1 MRLDWKWI
9 LLVPLTLFLI
19 GCTADEA
26 DAQLFRRNT
35 QPNVVVVSSPTG
47 GGGQFDFQ
55 HYMHWKVLLAISENR
70 QRIERLE
77 GMVLQA
83 KIEKL
88 RNDISANTQARLAPL
103 PTAQPQTIAPQYVPA
118 YNVQIRTN
126 RRITPRVVRRE

>member
-1 MRLDWKWI
+1 MKWLI
-9 LLVPLTLFLI
+9 PLIACVFI
-19 GCTADEA
+19 FAD
-26 DAQLFRRNT
+26 DASGQLFRRNT
-35 QPNVVVVSSPTG
+35 QPSVVVVSSPAG

-55 HYMHWKVLLAISENR
+55 RYMQWKVMLAISENR

-103 PTAQPQTIAPQYVPA
+103 PTVQPQTVQAQYVPA
-118 YNVQIRTN
+118 YRQVPRIM
-126 RRITPRVVRRE
+126 RRQ